1 MIKVIKAYFD
11 GQSIIPMQNYT
22 FKPQQQ
28 VLIVVEEDKQDTSGI
43 EKFLQLSWQGE
54 ESAEEILADIE
65 KNRVNSKR
73 FGEENELFDWH

>member
-1 MIKVIKAYFD
+1 MIKVIKAYYD
-11 GQSIIPMQNYT
+11 GQSIIPMQKYS

-28 VLIVVEEDKQDTSGI
+28 VLIVVEENKQDTSAM

-73 FGEENELFDWH
+73 FNQQLTDWF